1 MTNPREYLLGF
12 LLKKK
17 IPLRLAIDILET
29 ALEDI
34 LRAKQ
39 KKEKAILPKYETRA
53 GG

>member
-1 MTNPREYLLGF
+1 MPDPREELLHF
-12 LLKKK
+12 ILKKK

-34 LRAKQ
+34 ILAKQ
-39 KKEKAILPKYETRA
+39 KKEKAILPKYETRV